1 MRKLFREL
9 HLWLSLPIGL
19 VISITCFTGAM
30 LIFET
35 EITEVIQRDYYYV
48 DKVGKEPLPMDE
60 LMAKV
65 EATLDE
71 GVTIKSVV
79 ISEDEERTYKV
90 NLSKPKRAATYVD
103 QYTGEV
109 KGVAER
115 LDFFRT
121 MFRLHRWLMDER
133 PSDDNAIFWGKVI
146 VGSSTLLMVII
157 LITGA
162 ILWIPKSLKS
172 IKYRLQISVR
182 NGWRRFFYDLHAV
195 GGIYATLLLLIMAL
209 TGLTWSFEWYRNGF
223 YSLFGVE
230 LAAKSDNQM
239 HTASNKQKG
248 EQNGGKRN
256 KRDSVSKETNGEAVV
271 SQPSVYLHWD
281 EVHREVRGLNPD
293 APQITISKGSASASL
308 AGWGNKRASNKYTFD
323 NKSGKIT
330 KSEPYA
336 DSDHAGKVRGWI
348 TSLHIGNWGGMF
360 TRILWFA
367 AALLGAT
374 LPLTGYYLWFK
385 RKFCKSSAA
394 KAKAKA

>member
-172 IKYRLQISVR
+172 IKHRLQISVR

-230 LAAKSDNQM
+230 LTAKSDNQK

-256 KRDSVSKETNGEAVV
+256 KSDSVSKETNGEAVV

-293 APQITISKGSASASL
+293 APQITISKSAASASL

-336 DSDHAGKVRGWI
+336 DSDRAGKVRGWV